1 MFSRIGELETTT
13 SRNIAM
19 NTATKTIKVYDE
31 IVDFIAFGITPQ
43 SLIDFQL
50 SEAAQER
57 LEDLI
62 YDAKNNAL
70 TKEDKSELD
79 RFLTIEHILT
89 LAKAKAHRYINI
101 CV

>member
-1 MFSRIGELETTT
+1 
-13 SRNIAM
+13 M

-31 IVDFIAFGITPQ
+31 IVDFIASGTTPQ

-62 YDAKNNAL
+62 YNAKNNAL
-70 TKEDKSELD
+70 TKDDKRELEH
-79 RFLTIEHILT
+79 FLTIDHILT
-89 LAKAKAHRYINI
+89 LAKAKAYKYIKTDAK
-101 CV
+101 

>member
-1 MFSRIGELETTT
+1 
-13 SRNIAM
+13 M

-31 IVDFIAFGITPQ
+31 IVDFIASGTTPQ

-62 YDAKNNAL
+62 YNAKNNAL
-70 TKEDKSELD
+70 TKDDKRELEH
-79 RFLTIEHILT
+79 FLTIEHILT
-89 LAKAKAHRYINI
+89 LAKAKAYKYIKTDAK
-101 CV
+101 